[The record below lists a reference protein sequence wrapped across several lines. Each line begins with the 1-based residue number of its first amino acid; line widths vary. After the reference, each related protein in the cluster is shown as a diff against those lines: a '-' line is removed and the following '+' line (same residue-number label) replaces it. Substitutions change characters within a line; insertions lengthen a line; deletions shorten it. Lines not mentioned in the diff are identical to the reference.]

1 MIKIKDNFLPDE
13 TFREL
18 QNYCREKEFETV
30 VVGSKEFSVLETPD
44 NVIPFLQQPGH
55 EIILSFIRQANE
67 LIDTKLNIHA
77 DGIIQGQISSL
88 ASVLYINDSQGVTK
102 NGTAFWYHEKH
113 GYKLPND
120 CSIQE
125 FNRLLTE
132 DANDIEKWKQLD
144 YLKAKQNR
152 LLTYPSNY
160 FHSKWPQQITEGT
173 RIVLVTFYKKTENG

>member
-18 QNYCREKEFETV
+18 QNYCLEKDFETV
-30 VVGSKEFSVLETPD
+30 VVGGKEFSVLETPD
-44 NVIPFLQQPGH
+44 NIIPFLKQPGH
-55 EIILSFIRQANE
+55 KITLTFIRQANE

-88 ASVLYINDSQGVTK
+88 ASVLYINDSQGVTE
-102 NGTAFWYHEKH
+102 NGTAFWEHEKH
-113 GYKLPND
+113 GYKLPSD

-132 DANDIEKWKQLD
+132 DANDIEKWEQLGF
-144 YLKAKQNR
+144 YRSKQNR

-160 FHSKWPQQITEGT
+160 FHSKWPQKIESG
-173 RIVLVTFYKKTENG
+173 RRVICVSFYKKI